1 MGEIRKTR
9 PVSWIKAALNEF
21 RSFPDGAQSVYLA
34 ALTIAAEGGKADI
47 AKPLQGLGSGV
58 FEIAL
63 AFKGDAFR
71 VVYAV
76 QLADEIWVVHAFK
89 KKSTKGIK
97 TPKKEID
104 LIKNRLKSLK
114 EMLK

>member
-1 MGEIRKTR
+1 
-9 PVSWIKAALNEF
+9 
-21 RSFPDGAQSVYLA
+21 
-34 ALTIAAEGGKADI
+34 
-47 AKPLQGLGSGV
+47 
-58 FEIAL
+58 
-63 AFKGDAFR
+63 
-71 VVYAV
+71 
-76 QLADEIWVVHAFK
+76 VVHAFK